1 MPAARRTLT
10 RRLLRVLLGAAVSVS
25 LLSTGAPV
33 RALTADGFTYTVDSG
48 NATIT
53 GCDGICPRALDIP
66 DWIDGHHVTAIED
79 HAFDN
84 ELLANVSVGN
94 YVERIGAGAF
104 MNNLIDEVLYFGERL
119 EYIGVDAFSNNRLAI
134 VEIPN
139 TVTTLGSQ
147 AFSNNL
153 LTSVTIGESVTS
165 IPVGTFSNNRLTSV
179 VIPDS
184 VTIISA
190 DAFSNNRLTSVTIG
204 NSVRLIGADAFSN
217 NRLTSLVLPDS
228 VRDIYQYAFSNNRL
242 STVVLPKVSSI
253 GADAFSNN
261 RLTSVTIPHVVEIGD
276 YAFANNGL
284 TSVTIGDSG
293 VNLPRSAFYA
303 NPSLAS
309 VTIAGATLNGPSF
322 AAADKPSVP
331 SEEVLR
337 AGETITSVAG
347 IWVGYPINP
356 PTLSFSYQWYAC
368 TSRVTAAR
376 ATVPSS
382 CRKIFGAT
390 RSTFR
395 LTAAQRNKYVTVLVS
410 AKSGNSAA
418 IRWLAKSSTKIR

>member
-184 VTIISA
+184 VTIIS
-190 DAFSNNRLTSVTIG
+190 
-204 NSVRLIGADAFSN
+204 ADAFSN